1 VNGPLQIARIVCASM
16 ASPDPR
22 ATIDA
27 FVSSLDGETR
37 RVGFAEWGV
46 TVDAAGWP
54 LHVGVAI
61 RDGLLRA
68 QAHVVE
74 PGRIDPHDLLRW
86 NRQVPFLRFAHTRD
100 GEVWI
105 QGDLPLSAVSAGE
118 LDRFL
123 GLLVLS
129 ATQAREAAASAPDG
143 G

>member
-1 VNGPLQIARIVCASM
+1 MESDARTVV
-16 ASPDPR
+16 
-22 ATIDA
+22 DA

-37 RVGFAEWGV
+37 RVAFAEWGL

-54 LHVGVAI
+54 LHVGIAI
-61 RDGLLRA
+61 RDGLVRA
-68 QAHVVE
+68 QAHVIE

-86 NRQVPFLRFAHTRD
+86 NRQVPFLRFAHTRE

-105 QGDLPLSAVSAGE
+105 QGDLPLTAVTPIE

-129 ATQAREAAASAPDG
+129 ATQAREAAPAAGQRPAAARARSR
-143 G
+143 